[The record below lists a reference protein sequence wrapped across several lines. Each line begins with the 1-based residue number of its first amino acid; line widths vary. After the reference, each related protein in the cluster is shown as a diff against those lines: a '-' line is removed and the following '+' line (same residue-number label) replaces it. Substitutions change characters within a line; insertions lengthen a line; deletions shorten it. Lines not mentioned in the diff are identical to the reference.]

1 MVIYTGKGGGDR
13 VEGRGRGGWMGVRA
27 IQSKMIASECRQGR
41 QGHTLLTHHKT
52 QEKKTDQENVQ
63 VVQIQPKRGEE
74 DQQRGCD
81 ASRAQK
87 LPMFARLRGLRSG
100 CERESERE

>member
-1 MVIYTGKGGGDR
+1 
-13 VEGRGRGGWMGVRA
+13 MGVRA
-27 IQSKMIASECRQGR
+27 IQSKMIAKECR

-74 DQQRGCD
+74 HQRGCD
-81 ASRAQK
+81 ASRTQK